1 MVYEDKKLDAQ
12 AADWLFEVMAILHA
26 DSGFDRPAVY
36 MNHAQGTEG
45 FGAMYGSEEWRQE
58 RLKDLKRK
66 WDPECMFSGYNPIPI
81 KCQEQIVGRTTGS
94 GRTLMM

>member
-1 MVYEDKKLDAQ
+1 MNVVYEDKKLDAQ

-36 MNHAQGTEG
+36 MNYAQGTEG
-45 FGAMYGSEEWRQE
+45 FGAMYGHEGWRQE
-58 RLKDLKRK
+58 RLKDLKRM

-81 KCQEQIVGRTTGS
+81 KCQERLVAKDRFLGE
-94 GRTLMM
+94 L